1 MSEEER
7 FFVVLVSFGYVGVL
21 VYVGDMYVCMCLVCY
36 LCDLRRNLWIFMGG
50 GVSVVSD
57 RGIEVCYF

>member
-36 LCDLRRNLWIFMGG
+36 LCDLRRYGFLWGEG
-50 GVSVVSD
+50 
-57 RGIEVCYF
+57 